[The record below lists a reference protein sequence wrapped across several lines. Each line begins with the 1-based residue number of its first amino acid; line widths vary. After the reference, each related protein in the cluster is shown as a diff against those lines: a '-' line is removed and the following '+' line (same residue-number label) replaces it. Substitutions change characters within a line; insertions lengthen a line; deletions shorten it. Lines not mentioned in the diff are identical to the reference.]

1 MVKTIPQ
8 LQIKKHLGNSHF
20 RESIP
25 RIVLFYLSTFLP
37 ATNEKFGESNQQ
49 QQQPLILR
57 VTRIK
62 NPSRNSICQ
71 ILNFTKEKNQKI
83 KIKSRT
89 TSKLCFTK
97 QKTFTEFVLSNVVM

>member
-25 RIVLFYLSTFLP
+25 RQ
-37 ATNEKFGESNQQ
+37 KFGESNQQ

-89 TSKLCFTK
+89 TSKRCFTK
-97 QKTFTEFVLSNVVM
+97 QKNLHGICAFEC

>member
-25 RIVLFYLSTFLP
+25 RQ
-37 ATNEKFGESNQQ
+37 KFGESN

-62 NPSRNSICQ
+62 NPSRNSIRQ
-71 ILNFTKEKNQKI
+71 ILNFTKEKI
-83 KIKSRT
+83 KKSKSRVEQPANVVLPN
-89 TSKLCFTK
+89 K
-97 QKTFTEFVLSNVVM
+97 KTFTEFVLSNVETM

>member
-25 RIVLFYLSTFLP
+25 RQ
-37 ATNEKFGESNQQ
+37 KFGESNQQ

-62 NPSRNSICQ
+62 NPSRNSIRQ

-89 TSKLCFTK
+89 TSKRCFTK
-97 QKTFTEFVLSNVVM
+97 QKNLHGICAFECCHVMS